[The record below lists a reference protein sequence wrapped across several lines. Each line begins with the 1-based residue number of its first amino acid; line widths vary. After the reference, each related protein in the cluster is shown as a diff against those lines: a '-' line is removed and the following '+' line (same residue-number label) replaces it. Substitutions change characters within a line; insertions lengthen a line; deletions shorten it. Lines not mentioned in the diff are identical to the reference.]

1 SRFGVDWPWNS
12 SHSSIAMLR
21 LPFCRI
27 VIWLTHHR
35 RSRSWERAV
44 FLVRAPSALALLFRE
59 NESLRLVV
67 AVRAHAARLVDLL
80 AQALTGL
87 AKQSFDLRT
96 ERLDVGSG
104 RSLAGGAGIAR
115 LRVGRND
122 ALQLG
127 GAGREDALQL
137 GRLDVPLA

>member
-1 SRFGVDWPWNS
+1 
-12 SHSSIAMLR
+12 
-21 LPFCRI
+21 
-27 VIWLTHHR
+27 
-35 RSRSWERAV
+35 
-44 FLVRAPSALALLFRE
+44 ALLFRE

-104 RSLAGGAGIAR
+104 RSLAGGPGVAL

-122 ALQLG
+122 AAQLG
-127 GAGREDALQL
+127 RPVGEDALQL
-137 GRLDVPLA
+137 GRIDVPLALLILGGGDLATFDRPENRPLVETGCGGSCCKGVRHTLTHWCWLKEL